1 MLEYYT
7 TFINYDTRT
16 LYFVH
21 PSIRPP
27 TSVVIV
33 TYLPAKCHYGF
44 YEKYY
49 LTIYFGI

>member
-16 LYFVH
+16 LYIFTV
-21 PSIRPP
+21 SIRPP

-33 TYLPAKCHYGF
+33 TNYLPNAIMDFMKN
-44 YEKYY
+44 
-49 LTIYFGI
+49 II